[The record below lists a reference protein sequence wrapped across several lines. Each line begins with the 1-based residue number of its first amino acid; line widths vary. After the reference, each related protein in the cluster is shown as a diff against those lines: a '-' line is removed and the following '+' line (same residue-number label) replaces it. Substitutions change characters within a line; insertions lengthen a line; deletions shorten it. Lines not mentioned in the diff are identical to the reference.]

1 MSFLT
6 PILAGAAGSLVSHFM
21 GGGSSSSNGLDA
33 ASNAL
38 LQEQQAQFE
47 ANFALQTHQ
56 AMIDNDN
63 ATKTAIAQ
71 SHAQTAT
78 SSTAGA
84 RQVGEAQAHIV
95 A

>member
-1 MSFLT
+1 MSFLA

-21 GGGSSSSNGLDA
+21 GGGSSNGLDA

-84 RQVGEAQAHIV
+84 RQVGEAQSHIV